1 MSQLRTSDATN
12 SRYDVDVDVAIV
24 FTAEGDECAV
34 GREVRI
40 EFVTDAGGETARFA
54 TGAGDDPEIAGVFE
68 DDLRLAERR
77 VAKEE
82 VRGRLGEGGREKE
95 RTGDE

>member
-1 MSQLRTSDATN
+1 
-12 SRYDVDVDVAIV
+12 
-24 FTAEGDECAV
+24 
-34 GREVRI
+34 VRI

-77 VAKEE
+77 VAEEE